1 MPHLLKTISL
11 TALIALAAPVAAQD
25 AGDAAPA
32 DQAETAT
39 PEAAGDAPGT
49 ENASEAEDA
58 PENGSETEGAPEA
71 QADLETAPESG
82 EDAAPSEADTPVEGQ
97 APGLSMGED
106 VEAAPADGGAEGVGT
121 TYTEETFGDWQQR
134 CVRTEDG
141 NDPCQL
147 YQLLRDEQG
156 NAVAELSLFALPQGQ
171 EAAAGATIITPLE
184 TLLTRQITLAVDS
197 GAAKRYPF
205 DFCAQQGCFARIG
218 LTDEDVQSFKRG
230 AVATVTI
237 VPAAAPDQEIA
248 LDISLSGFTAGYDAV
263 EAANAE

>member
-11 TALIALAAPVAAQD
+11 TALVALAAPVAAQD

-32 DQAETAT
+32 DTLETANPAT
-39 PEAAGDAPGT
+39 
-49 ENASEAEDA
+49 DA
-58 PENGSETEGAPEA
+58 PEAGNGPET
-71 QADLETAPESG
+71 
-82 EDAAPSEADTPVEGQ
+82 VEGNGANQ
-97 APGLSMGED
+97 SAESAPIQGEAPDLSMGED
-106 VEAAPADGGAEGVGT
+106 VEAAPSDAGNDDVGS
-121 TYTEETFGDWQQR
+121 TYTEQTFDDWQQR

-156 NAVAELSLFALPQGQ
+156 NAVAEMSVFALPDGQ

-184 TLLTRQITLAVDS
+184 TLLTRQITIAVDG

-205 DFCAQQGCFARIG
+205 DFCAQQGCFARVG
-218 LTDEDVQSFKRG
+218 FTDADVQSFKRG

-237 VPAAAPDQEIA
+237 VPAAAPDQEIT
-248 LDISLSGFTAGYDAV
+248 LDVSLSGFTAGYDAV
-263 EAANAE
+263 EAANAD